1 MLKSIFCCH
10 SAKTP
15 SFSHDTYCPPDS
27 SFLLHLSSLCSHVY
41 RTHYQGQAADKSVFR
56 AQKYHPGC
64 YSMHTLQS
72 VGKPRTDI
80 TGGHKAPCCSSET
93 HDSRGHSTAAP
104 WAPFPLGETPG
115 CMGLEST
122 NSWKPA
128 CRGPSAA
135 FQRLSSCCVSRY
147 CRVISL
153 FVNEGR
159 KMAPAAEPGQEK
171 KS

>member
-1 MLKSIFCCH
+1 MILTALQIQ
-10 SAKTP
+10 A
-15 SFSHDTYCPPDS
+15 FSYIS
-27 SFLLHLSSLCSHVY
+27 LLYVPTCTGHIIK
-41 RTHYQGQAADKSVFR
+41 DKQQTSVFR